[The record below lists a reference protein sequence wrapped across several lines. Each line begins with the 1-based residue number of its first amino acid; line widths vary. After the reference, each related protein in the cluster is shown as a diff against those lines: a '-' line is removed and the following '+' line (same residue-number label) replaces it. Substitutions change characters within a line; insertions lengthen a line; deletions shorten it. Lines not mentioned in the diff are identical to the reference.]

1 MFDIGRHLSKMN
13 KLHSIYTTYPKFNV
27 KKYINN
33 VELIHS
39 YPLYEVLFRLNY
51 KLWNNHNFF

>member
-1 MFDIGRHLSKMN
+1 MSKILISIFQKYEMFDIGRHLSKMN

-33 VELIHS
+33 VGNTFLSFI
-39 YPLYEVLFRLNY
+39 
-51 KLWNNHNFF
+51 